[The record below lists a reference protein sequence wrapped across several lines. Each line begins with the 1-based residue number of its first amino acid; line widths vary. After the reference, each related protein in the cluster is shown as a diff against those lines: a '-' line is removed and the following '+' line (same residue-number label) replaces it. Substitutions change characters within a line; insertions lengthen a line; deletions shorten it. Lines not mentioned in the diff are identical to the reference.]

1 MYFLYGKF
9 DDMKC
14 FKPIDLTSQTF
25 TNRLVYASFYY
36 DNEKEKA
43 ESVAKD
49 IMARNKGLKVVVRKH

>member
-25 TNRLVYASFYY
+25 VNRLIYASFYY
-36 DNEKEKA
+36 EKEKA
-43 ESVAKD
+43 ESVAKE
-49 IMARNKGLKVVVRKH
+49 IMIRNKGLKVVVRKH

>member
-1 MYFLYGKF
+1 
-9 DDMKC
+9 MKR

-43 ESVAKD
+43 ESVAKE
-49 IMARNKGLKVVVRKH
+49 IMIRNKGLKVVVCKH

>member
-14 FKPIDLTSQTF
+14 FKHIDLTNQTF

-49 IMARNKGLKVVVRKH
+49 IMARSKGLKVVVRKH